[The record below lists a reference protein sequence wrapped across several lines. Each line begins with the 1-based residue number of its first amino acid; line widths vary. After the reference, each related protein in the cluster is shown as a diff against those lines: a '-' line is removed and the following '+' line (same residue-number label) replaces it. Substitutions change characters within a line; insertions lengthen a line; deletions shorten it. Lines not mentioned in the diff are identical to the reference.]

1 MKAWLGDLV
10 LNAAVAR
17 ELMKKRSERQSV
29 VTNHNVCVSNEF
41 LYNRANSILNLPK
54 HITDDEKYRKLSE
67 HQIGT
72 SELSQ
77 IYLFDDKC
85 THVYYLLFTTY
96 IAYLIICFNH
106 SFYKSCGSSGS
117 RS

>member
-41 LYNRANSILNLPK
+41 LYNRANSILTLPK

-72 SELSQ
+72 SELSANIPINASMYISYSQ
-77 IYLFDDKC
+77 
-85 THVYYLLFTTY
+85 TY
-96 IAYLIICFNH
+96 AYLSYQPFIL
-106 SFYKSCGSSGS
+106 
-117 RS
+117 

>member
-17 ELMKKRSERQSV
+17 ELMKIRSERRNV
-29 VTNHNVCVSNEF
+29 VTNHSVAVSNEF

-54 HITDDEKYRKLSE
+54 HITDDEKYRKMSE

-72 SELSQ
+72 SELSAN
-77 IYLFDDKC
+77 ILMNESMYISYS
-85 THVYYLLFTTY
+85 HTY
-96 IAYLIICFNH
+96 AYLINYQPFII
-106 SFYKSCGSSGS
+106 
-117 RS
+117 

>member
-1 MKAWLGDLV
+1 MLLLLLSLTISNITHYTGGYRGQKMKAWLGDLI

-17 ELMKKRSERQSV
+17 ELMKKRSERQNI
-29 VTNHNVCVSNEF
+29 VTNHNVAVSNEF

-72 SELSQ
+72 SELP
-77 IYLFDDKC
+77 
-85 THVYYLLFTTY
+85 
-96 IAYLIICFNH
+96 
-106 SFYKSCGSSGS
+106 
-117 RS
+117 

>member
-72 SELSQ
+72 SELSTN
-77 IYLFDDKC
+77 IS
-85 THVYYLLFTTY
+85 
-96 IAYLIICFNH
+96 I
-106 SFYKSCGSSGS
+106 
-117 RS
+117 